1 MEEENG
7 WFPSLEEYNPNI
19 TKEQWIEFVRNEN
32 VFTENALITFA
43 CIQKAGIASCADMAE
58 QFGRNFNFYNSN
70 NWRTGERV
78 HKITNC
84 PLSERTEGENRFWSV
99 CCLGK
104 YHKNGHFEF
113 KIRPE
118 LQEAFEETKRLEGI
132 EVMEKN
138 VRFWSG
144 GIKWGEEDKFKEFS
158 DNGYWQIGW
167 GVDDNSK
174 GAKQAWKNIKEVQIG
189 DFFAFHGY
197 GGQNDLRI
205 YQVSNVTGKDE
216 AEGTLYLKRLNSET
230 DKLFHGKAPKLDKG
244 GWFGT
249 LFEITGKSAINA
261 IFRKFLN
268 EIQGA
273 STMTNENLTAYTNLL
288 KENYNLILHGAPGTG
303 KTHLAKEIAEAM
315 NAEVAFC
322 QFHPSYDYTDFVE
335 GLRPVS
341 SDDSGQ
347 IGFKRTDGVFKEFCR
362 KALKNLED
370 SRKTENELSKENSI
384 EEQFNQFINNSIDD
398 KTEYEIAKGNKFF
411 ITGIANDKI
420 NLSIPANEKTDELDL
435 SRNEILALLN
445 SDTAIENGNDIQ
457 KFFERKWRKQEDSY
471 TLSVYKEIRK
481 LLKKVTVKQF
491 AKIEKKNF
499 VFIIDEINRGELSK
513 IFGELFF
520 SIDPGYRGLDEN
532 GTPKGLVTTQYQNL
546 VEDTDPFK
554 KGFFVPE
561 NVYIIGTMNDI
572 DRSVESMDF
581 AMRRRFIF
589 KEVTA
594 EESAENMNLPDEAK
608 ETMKRINDLISKTEG
623 LGSAYHIGGA
633 YFLNVT
639 DFDKLWNLKLSS
651 LVKEYLR
658 GLDDDESKFKR
669 IEDAYFNRNQEGSE

>member
-1 MEEENG
+1 
-7 WFPSLEEYNPNI
+7 
-19 TKEQWIEFVRNEN
+19 
-32 VFTENALITFA
+32 
-43 CIQKAGIASCADMAE
+43 
-58 QFGRNFNFYNSN
+58 
-70 NWRTGERV
+70 
-78 HKITNC
+78 
-84 PLSERTEGENRFWSV
+84 
-99 CCLGK
+99 
-104 YHKNGHFEF
+104 
-113 KIRPE
+113 
-118 LQEAFEETKRLEGI
+118 
-132 EVMEKN
+132 MEKN

-216 AEGTLYLKRLNSET
+216 TEGTLYLKRLNSET

-261 IFRKFLN
+261 IFGKFLTG
-268 EIQGA
+268 IQGA
-273 STMTNENLTAYTNLL
+273 FSMTNENLTTYTNLL
-288 KENYNLILHGAPGTG
+288 KENHNLILHGAPGTG
-303 KTHLAKEIAEAM
+303 KTHLAKEIAKAM

-362 KALKNLED
+362 KALKSQTEKTVVDNFEDAWNKLVDVLNENDYIEVPLLSNKGSIKIELNEYGTGLANRTYENDEYKKDSWISGKSKFFSKEQLYNIYKGLPGVPAGGHDNYRKAIVNYMKQNLELKNYFEG
-370 SRKTENELSKENSI
+370 SVNE
-384 EEQFNQFINNSIDD
+384 
-398 KTEYEIAKGNKFF
+398 
-411 ITGIANDKI
+411 
-420 NLSIPANEKTDELDL
+420 DE
-435 SRNEILALLN
+435 S
-445 SDTAIENGNDIQ
+445 Q
-457 KFFERKWRKQEDSY
+457 KP
-471 TLSVYKEIRK
+471 
-481 LLKKVTVKQF
+481 
-491 AKIEKKNF
+491 F

-520 SIDPGYRGLDEN
+520 SIDPGYRGLDEK
-532 GTPKGLVTTQYQNL
+532 GKPKGLVTTQYQNL

-594 EESAENMNLPDEAK
+594 EESAENMNLPDGAK
-608 ETMKRINDLISKTEG
+608 ETMKIINDLISKTEG

-639 DFDKLWNLKLSS
+639 DFDKLWKLKLSS

-658 GLDDDESKFKR
+658 GLDDENESKFKS
-669 IEDAYFNRNQEGSE
+669 IENAYFNRNQEGSE